1 MNALAR
7 AARRTH
13 PAPVKGIGIAS
24 ETAEVHDTSL
34 SHLIPQ
40 ITIFE
45 ITRKGGENMKGINDL
60 VWNFEPETTD
70 APPISMNACCGESTP
85 AYPSPRPPRGGPAKP
100 PMFTEK

>member
-1 MNALAR
+1 MNAHAR

-45 ITRKGGENMKGINDL
+45 TTRKGGESMKGINDL
-60 VWNFEPETTD
+60 IWSFEIETQGT
-70 APPISMNACCGESTP
+70 PGVSINACCGAPTTP
-85 AYPSPRPPRGGPAKP
+85 PPRGGPAKP